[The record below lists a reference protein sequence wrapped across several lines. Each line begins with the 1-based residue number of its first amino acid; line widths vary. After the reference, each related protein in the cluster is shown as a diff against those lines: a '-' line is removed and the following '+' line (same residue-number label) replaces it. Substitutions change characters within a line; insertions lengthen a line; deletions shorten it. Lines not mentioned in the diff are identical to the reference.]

1 MLWFYSDEKNFD
13 QDQKVN
19 RRNDRLCADPS
30 EVPHVMHTKLP
41 ATVMVLEVVSN
52 ERHVMPSHFFPQGLR
67 VNATAYIAVLEAVVK
82 P

>member
-1 MLWFYSDEKNFD
+1 MIGY
-13 QDQKVN
+13 
-19 RRNDRLCADPS
+19 ADPS

-67 VNATAYIAVLEAVVK
+67 VNAAAFIVLHGFGSSCETLNR
-82 P
+82 